1 MRRTLLSPP
10 DKSPPARGRRSGQN
24 PGVDLGCRHHH
35 RKGQRI
41 HMLAESAVGDDVS
54 VSVYRHGGWRADNS
68 LTMSWRFLER
78 AQRMACV
85 GRRLHSTAKRV
96 DAGSCAAS
104 TRIRAEGRRD
114 ALLAKKTRHCTVFDQ
129 TSPIISYLHSP
140 LTHFFSARE
149 NHFDNY
155 YGNMMLL
162 ESMNPIAATGV
173 ITLDRCV

>member
-1 MRRTLLSPP
+1 
-10 DKSPPARGRRSGQN
+10 
-24 PGVDLGCRHHH
+24 
-35 RKGQRI
+35 
-41 HMLAESAVGDDVS
+41 MLAESAVGDDVS

-114 ALLAKKTRHCTVFDQ
+114 ALLAKNTALYRVRSDLSDNQ
-129 TSPIISYLHSP
+129 LSS
-140 LTHFFSARE
+140 FSA
-149 NHFDNY
+149 HSFFF
-155 YGNMMLL
+155 GKGKPL
-162 ESMNPIAATGV
+162 
-173 ITLDRCV
+173 